1 VSLRT
6 AARAWLT
13 DRRLGL
19 ILFAGA
25 FLSLLLTGETVG
37 FVRDESVYFAAA
49 ESYAGWFKLLFR
61 APELALGDAA
71 IVRSFDFN
79 HEHPVLMKVLYGLS
93 HLVFHEWLGWVRP
106 ATAFR
111 LPAFATAALIPLLT
125 FRMAAPVYGRWA
137 ALFAG
142 IAFLLVPRQFFNA
155 QLSAFDVPVAAM
167 WLWVIYCFAKAQS
180 GGQHGWWLCGVAFGL
195 ALATKHNALFL
206 PFVLA
211 PFSLWN
217 AYRAT
222 QPVPTA
228 EGTADPEARRR
239 SRLLVNGFVAV
250 VGTAGVFY
258 GLLAALL
265 GPRFAERFLLLSP
278 HTVIYL
284 ATLGGTAAFLFPLRR
299 TAPAAFFA
307 LAPLWAIAAIG
318 PVVFYLHWPYLW
330 HHPVERT
337 AWWLAFH
344 AKHNHYTWFYLGE
357 LLREPPF
364 PLAYVV
370 VKTALTVP
378 AGLFVPMALGF
389 LWLAG
394 RGLAALFP
402 GRTPWSP
409 PSQLELLI
417 LLNAIVPIAVI
428 SHPNVPHFGG
438 VKHWFPAMPFLSI
451 LAGAVVWRAAEE
463 GAVLLKQ
470 RLHPP
475 VLFSALSLLLFSS
488 AAIALARVHPYGT
501 SFYGELAGGLP
512 GAASLGMQRQFWS
525 NNVTGVLPWINA
537 HAPRD
542 ARVYLHEVNGYSF
555 RDYQRNGML
564 RPDLRP
570 AGGPG
575 DAELAAYQY
584 HQEFREQEMNIWQA
598 FGTTKPVFGLYV
610 DETPQVVVYRR
621 R

>member
-1 VSLRT
+1 MT
-6 AARAWLT
+6 PPHWLT

-19 ILFAGA
+19 LLFAAA
-25 FLSLLLTGETVG
+25 FLALALTDGQVG

-49 ESYAGWFKLLFR
+49 ESYAGWFKLLFQ
-61 APELALGDAA
+61 APSLALADPA
-71 IVRSFDFN
+71 IIRSFDFN

-93 HLVFHEWLGWVRP
+93 HLVFHEWLGWFRS

-125 FRMAAPVYGRWA
+125 FRMAVPFYGRWA
-137 ALFAG
+137 ALFA
-142 IAFLLVPRQFFNA
+142 AVTFLLVPRQFFNS
-155 QLSAFDVPVAAM
+155 QLAAFDVPVAAM
-167 WLWVIYCFAKAQS
+167 WLWVIYSFWRAQA
-180 GGQHGWWLCGVAFGL
+180 GGRHWWLCGIAFGL

-206 PFVLA
+206 PFVVA
-211 PFSLWN
+211 PFALWK
-217 AYRAT
+217 AYAAT
-222 QPVPTA
+222 GAGTDLAA
-228 EGTADPEARRR
+228 EDTRLARMR
-239 SRLLVNGFVAV
+239 VNGFVAV
-250 VGTAGVFY
+250 VLGAGVLY

-265 GPRFAERFLLLSP
+265 GPRFTERFLLLSP

-284 ATLGGTAAFLFPLRR
+284 ATLGGTAACLFPLRR
-299 TAPAAFFA
+299 TSSAAFFA
-307 LAPLWAIAAIG
+307 LAPLWAIAALG

-344 AKHNHYTWFYLGE
+344 AQHNHYAWFYLGE

-378 AGLFVPMALGF
+378 AGIFIPMALGF
-389 LWLAG
+389 LWLGG
-394 RGLAALFP
+394 RSVAALFP
-402 GRTPWSP
+402 GRTPWTP
-409 PSQLELLI
+409 PSMGELLI
-417 LLNAIVPIAVI
+417 LLNALVPILVI

-451 LAGAVVWRAAEE
+451 LAGAVVWRAATD
-463 GAVLLKQ
+463 GAALLEQ
-470 RLHPP
+470 RARPLA
-475 VLFSALSLLLFSS
+475 LFAGLSLLLGSS
-488 AAIALARVHPYGT
+488 ALISLVRIHPYGT

-525 NNVTGVLPWINA
+525 NNVTGVLPWLNQ
-537 HAPRD
+537 HAPRG
-542 ARVYLHEVNGYSF
+542 ARIYLHEVNGYSF

-584 HQEFREQEMNIWQA
+584 HQEFREHEMNIWQA
-598 FGTTKPVFGLYV
+598 FGTAKPVFGLFV